1 MGQLV
6 TSPPAEKLPTPPD
19 VIAYNRRRQDYIHR
33 LGIQR
38 DGKSMVNVPQTH
50 IESPGKVCEKSRWK
64 SMSTMSSMS
73 TCAESREGAE
83 NEDAETVSS
92 NGPDL
97 NNADHFRVNFLR
109 RLSQEKIW
117 LPKPQRPPSHQTV
130 IIFDWDDTLLCT
142 SYLNEKVHDGYP
154 APAGTEKLL
163 RSIAQGAQQLLEMSL
178 RLGQTF
184 IITNAASMWVQY
196 SCAKWIPELL
206 PTLEKVRVISARSKH
221 EDEYPHQVSQWKIQA
236 FLDVQRQMDS
246 QIIANL
252 VSLGDSQFEMDATH
266 VMGKEFAT
274 ALIKTVKF
282 HQHPCPEAL
291 LKQLHL
297 VLPKFERIVE
307 NARNMKIGLEKKGPE
322 HH

>member
-1 MGQLV
+1 MNV
-6 TSPPAEKLPTPPD
+6 
-19 VIAYNRRRQDYIHR
+19 YNKRRQDYIHR

-38 DGKSMVNVPQTH
+38 DGKSMVNVPKTH
-50 IESPGKVCEKSRWK
+50 LEAPGKVCEKSRWK
-64 SMSTMSSMS
+64 SMSTISI
-73 TCAESREGAE
+73 ESLDEEGAE
-83 NEDAETVSS
+83 NEEADKENI

-97 NNADHFRVNFLR
+97 NNPDDFRVHFLR
-109 RLSQEKIW
+109 RLSQEKVW
-117 LPKPQRPPSHQTV
+117 VPKPQRPPSHQTV

-142 SYLNEKVHDGYP
+142 SYLNERVNDGYP
-154 APAGTEKLL
+154 APAATERHL
-163 RSIAQGAQQLLEMSL
+163 RSIAKAAKQLLEMSL
-178 RLGQTF
+178 RLGHTF

-206 PTLEKVRVISARSKH
+206 PTLEKIRVISARSKH
-221 EDEYPHQVSQWKIQA
+221 EEEYPNQVAQWKVQA

-246 QIIANL
+246 QIITNL

-266 VMGKEFAT
+266 IMGKEFAV
-274 ALIKTVKF
+274 ALVKTIKF

-291 LKQLHL
+291 LKQLQL

-307 NARNMKIGLEKKGPE
+307 NARNMKIALEKKGPE